1 MNIGHTRNLRQVVMP
16 PFYQNMLETWV
27 NNGGGARNTPKTFV
41 DIRNQII
48 WGNKFIKRNSQ
59 CLLFK
64 HWINDGII
72 YVNDLLN
79 QDGDID
85 ANIVLGKLSSRR
97 NWISEL
103 HTLKSSIPNE
113 WKTCLKSIDYLG
125 CWPEGRLLPPP

>member
-1 MNIGHTRNLRQVVMP
+1 M
-16 PFYQNMLETWV
+16 
-27 NNGGGARNTPKTFV
+27 

-85 ANIVLGKLSSRR
+85 ANIVLGKLQVDV
-97 NWISEL
+97 
-103 HTLKSSIPNE
+103 T
-113 WKTCLKSIDYLG
+113 G
-125 CWPEGRLLPPP
+125 